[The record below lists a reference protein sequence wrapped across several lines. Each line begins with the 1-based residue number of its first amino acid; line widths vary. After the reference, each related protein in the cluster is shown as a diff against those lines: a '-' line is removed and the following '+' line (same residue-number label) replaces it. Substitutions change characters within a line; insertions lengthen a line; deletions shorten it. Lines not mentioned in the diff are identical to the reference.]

1 MQNKHRNLAQLILL
15 AAVATFPATAPH
27 AASDASGD
35 ADHSDWPAWADEESA
50 LLQRAA
56 QVNEGELTFLSEPG
70 GKPLHHHSNHITIG
84 EDSVGEGWVRLE
96 QCHTHLDRVP
106 ALQIVFNARNT
117 RALEVTA
124 AENVGQAYA
133 EGHTVQLRDV
143 GDGSRVC
150 IRARSRALWK
160 TDDGGVELR
169 NGPFMRRFLDGYY
182 PLRLSLR
189 IDYPDAWRLSDF
201 SPDEQ
206 TGFSPRQNPGRVEL
220 DTVFEGRLNT
230 RFRFRTE

>member
-1 MQNKHRNLAQLILL
+1 MQYGYRYFVQLILL
-15 AAVATFPATAPH
+15 APFLTGPVMLSAV
-27 AASDASGD
+27 SDASEL
-35 ADHSDWPAWADEESA
+35 ADDSDWPAWVEEDDA
-50 LLQRAA
+50 LLERAA
-56 QVNEGELTFLSEPG
+56 QVNEGGLTFLPDPG

-84 EDSVGEGWVRLE
+84 EGSLGDGWVLLE

-106 ALQIVFNARNT
+106 AVQIVFNAQNT

-124 AENVGQAYA
+124 TENIGEAFVD
-133 EGHTVQLRDV
+133 GHTVQLRDV
-143 GDGSRVC
+143 GHASRVC

-160 TDDGGVELR
+160 TEDGGFELR

-189 IDYPDAWRLSDF
+189 IDYPDAWRLAGF

-206 TGFSPRQNPGRVEL
+206 TGFSPRRNPGRVEL